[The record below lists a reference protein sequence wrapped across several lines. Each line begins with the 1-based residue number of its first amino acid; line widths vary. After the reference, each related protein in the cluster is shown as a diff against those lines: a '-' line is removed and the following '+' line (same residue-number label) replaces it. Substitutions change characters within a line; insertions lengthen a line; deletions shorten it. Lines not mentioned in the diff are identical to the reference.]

1 MELTS
6 AVRSVSS
13 SNKCNGMI
21 TAARKNQADA
31 LNPHPPH
38 GESFFLSP
46 SLSKRIYATSLQY
59 QFGCGISKIVG
70 PKKQDF
76 WPRINILK
84 GKKLKKFFL

>member
-21 TAARKNQADA
+21 TAVRQNQADA

-46 SLSKRIYATSLQY
+46 SLSKRIYATSLQPP
-59 QFGCGISKIVG
+59 GISGAGRHHKTESLFTMTV
-70 PKKQDF
+70 
-76 WPRINILK
+76 ILI
-84 GKKLKKFFL
+84 G

>member
-1 MELTS
+1 MGNIKFLIKLIFIPSKFSIVFINAIFFLGEMELTS

-46 SLSKRIYATSLQY
+46 FLGTI
-59 QFGCGISKIVG
+59 
-70 PKKQDF
+70 P
-76 WPRINILK
+76 ILRQHIFE
-84 GKKLKKFFL
+84 LF

>member
-46 SLSKRIYATSLQY
+46 SLGTPSLFHVSTFLNFFNPPTHPTSTE
-59 QFGCGISKIVG
+59 IVLNVG
-70 PKKQDF
+70 
-76 WPRINILK
+76 
-84 GKKLKKFFL
+84 